1 MSVKSLLQFILFFL
15 IILIIGGIYYLYF
28 YTTSSNIINENLKF
42 NKFSK
47 DNAINNEVDKE
58 SMNLN
63 LIEPEDKLIGL
74 KKNENIKEKREIK
87 KESLNNIDQSTNLTK
102 EIEYLTTDENGNIY
116 KIFAKFGKTN
126 IQNNN
131 ILNLEVVNGEVIKKD
146 GSNVYIKSDYANY
159 NYNNQNSNFY
169 GNVKINYEN
178 KEINCDNFNVDI
190 EKNIAVAYNNVLVS
204 DEKST
209 MRASTISLDL
219 LTNDLEIN
227 SDEKIKILSQ

>member
-87 KESLNNIDQSTNLTK
+87 KESLNNIDQNTNLTK

-116 KIFAKFGKTN
+116 KIFAKFKKVSPGDCIKACN
-126 IQNNN
+126 IS
-131 ILNLEVVNGEVIKKD
+131 I
-146 GSNVYIKSDYANY
+146 
-159 NYNNQNSNFY
+159 
-169 GNVKINYEN
+169 
-178 KEINCDNFNVDI
+178 
-190 EKNIAVAYNNVLVS
+190 
-204 DEKST
+204 
-209 MRASTISLDL
+209 
-219 LTNDLEIN
+219 
-227 SDEKIKILSQ
+227 

>member
-74 KKNENIKEKREIK
+74 KK
-87 KESLNNIDQSTNLTK
+87 
-102 EIEYLTTDENGNIY
+102 
-116 KIFAKFGKTN
+116 
-126 IQNNN
+126 
-131 ILNLEVVNGEVIKKD
+131 
-146 GSNVYIKSDYANY
+146 
-159 NYNNQNSNFY
+159 
-169 GNVKINYEN
+169 
-178 KEINCDNFNVDI
+178 
-190 EKNIAVAYNNVLVS
+190 
-204 DEKST
+204 
-209 MRASTISLDL
+209 
-219 LTNDLEIN
+219 
-227 SDEKIKILSQ
+227 